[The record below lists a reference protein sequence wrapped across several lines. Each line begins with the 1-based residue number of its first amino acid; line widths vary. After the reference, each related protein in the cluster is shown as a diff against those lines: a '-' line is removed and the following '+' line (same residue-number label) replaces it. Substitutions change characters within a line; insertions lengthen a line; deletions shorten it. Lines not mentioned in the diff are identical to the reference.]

1 MWIKTFW
8 LELIYKLSEI
18 EKASNFVLKNV
29 NRDVILITG
38 EVGTGKTTLIK
49 EYCKLIGVEEIVN
62 SPTYTLIN
70 EYQNKSGKIV
80 HMDLYR
86 VEDINEINELGL
98 FEYLDKNIVII
109 EWPEII
115 LKMIDVKYSLINITF
130 INEKERNLSIKNL

>member
-1 MWIKTFW
+1 M
-8 LELIYKLSEI
+8 ELIYKLSEL

-29 NRDVILITG
+29 NHDIILITG

-70 EYQNKSGKIV
+70 EYQNKRGKIL

-86 VEDINEINELGL
+86 VKDINEINELGL
-98 FEYLDKNIVII
+98 FEYLENNIVII

-115 LKMIDVKYSLINITF
+115 LKMIDIKYSMINITF
-130 INEKERNLSIKNL
+130 INEKERKLSINNII

>member
-1 MWIKTFW
+1 MWIKIFW
-8 LELIYKLSEI
+8 FELIYKLSEI

-70 EYQNKSGKIV
+70 EYQNKMGKIV

-86 VEDINEINELGL
+86 VKDINEINELGL

-115 LKMIDVKYSLINITF
+115 LKMIDIKYSLINITF
-130 INEKERNLSIKNL
+130 INEKERKLSIKNL

>member
-1 MWIKTFW
+1 M
-8 LELIYKLSEI
+8 ELIYKLSEL

-29 NRDVILITG
+29 NRGVILITG

-70 EYQNKSGKIV
+70 EYQNKRGKIV

-86 VEDINEINELGL
+86 VKDINEINELGF
-98 FEYLDKNIVII
+98 FEYLEKNIVII

-115 LKMIDVKYSLINITF
+115 LKMIDIKYSMINITF
-130 INEKERNLSIKNL
+130 INEKERKLSINNI

>member
-1 MWIKTFW
+1 
-8 LELIYKLSEI
+8 LELIYKLSEL

-29 NRDVILITG
+29 NHDIILITG

-49 EYCKLIGVEEIVN
+49 EYCKLIGVEETVN

-70 EYQNKSGKIV
+70 EYQNKRGKIV

-86 VEDINEINELGL
+86 VKDINEINELGL
-98 FEYLDKNIVII
+98 FEYLENNIVII

-115 LKMIDVKYSLINITF
+115 LKMIDIKYSMINITF
-130 INEKERNLSIKNL
+130 INEKERKLSINNI

>member
-1 MWIKTFW
+1 M
-8 LELIYKLSEI
+8 ELIYKLSEL

-29 NRDVILITG
+29 KRDIILITG

-70 EYQNKSGKIV
+70 EYQNKRGKIV

-86 VEDINEINELGL
+86 VKDINEINELGL
-98 FEYLDKNIVII
+98 FEYLENNIVII

-115 LKMIDVKYSLINITF
+115 LNMIDIKYSIINIAF
-130 INEKERNLSIKNL
+130 INEKERKLSINNI

>member
-1 MWIKTFW
+1 
-8 LELIYKLSEI
+8 LELIYKLSEL

-29 NRDVILITG
+29 NRDIILITG

-70 EYQNKSGKIV
+70 EYQNKRGKIV

-86 VEDINEINELGL
+86 VKDINEINELGL
-98 FEYLDKNIVII
+98 FEYLENNIVII

-115 LKMIDVKYSLINITF
+115 LNMIDIKYSIINITF
-130 INEKERNLSIKNL
+130 INEKERKLSINNI

>member
-1 MWIKTFW
+1 
-8 LELIYKLSEI
+8 LELIYKLSDL

-29 NRDVILITG
+29 NRDIILITG

-70 EYQNKSGKIV
+70 EYQNKRGKIV

-86 VEDINEINELGL
+86 VKDINEINELGL
-98 FEYLDKNIVII
+98 FEYLENNIVII

-115 LKMIDVKYSLINITF
+115 LKMIDIKYSIINITF
-130 INEKERNLSIKNL
+130 INEKERKLSINNI

>member
-1 MWIKTFW
+1 M
-8 LELIYKLSEI
+8 ELIYKLSEI

-49 EYCKLIGVEEIVN
+49 EYCKLIGVEEVVN

-86 VEDINEINELGL
+86 VEDIKEINELGL

-130 INEKERNLSIKNL
+130 INEKERKLSIKNL

>member
-1 MWIKTFW
+1 
-8 LELIYKLSEI
+8 LELIYKLSEL

-29 NRDVILITG
+29 NHDIILITG

-49 EYCKLIGVEEIVN
+49 EYCKLIGVEETVN

-70 EYQNKSGKIV
+70 EYQNKRGKIV

-86 VEDINEINELGL
+86 VKDINEINELGF
-98 FEYLDKNIVII
+98 FEYLENNIVII

-115 LKMIDVKYSLINITF
+115 LKMIDIKYSMINITF
-130 INEKERNLSIKNL
+130 INEKERKLSINNT

>member
-1 MWIKTFW
+1 M
-8 LELIYKLSEI
+8 ELIYKLSEL
-18 EKASNFVLKNV
+18 EKASNFILKNV
-29 NRDVILITG
+29 NCDVILITG

-49 EYCKLIGVEEIVN
+49 EYCKLIGVKEIVN

-98 FEYLDKNIVII
+98 FEYLENNIVII

-115 LKMIDVKYSLINITF
+115 LKMIDIKYSLINITF
-130 INEKERNLSIKNL
+130 INEKERKLSIKNL

>member
-1 MWIKTFW
+1 M
-8 LELIYKLSEI
+8 ELIYKLSEI

-86 VEDINEINELGL
+86 VEDVKEINELGL

-115 LKMIDVKYSLINITF
+115 IKMIDIKYSLINITF
-130 INEKERNLSIKNL
+130 INEKERKLSIKNL

>member
-1 MWIKTFW
+1 M
-8 LELIYKLSEI
+8 ELIYKLSEI
-18 EKASNFVLKNV
+18 EKASNFGLKNV
-29 NRDVILITG
+29 NRDIILIIG

-70 EYQNKSGKIV
+70 EYQNKSSKIV

-86 VEDINEINELGL
+86 VEDVKEINELGL

-130 INEKERNLSIKNL
+130 INEKERKLSIKNL

>member
-1 MWIKTFW
+1 M
-8 LELIYKLSEI
+8 ELIYKLSEL

-29 NRDVILITG
+29 NHDIILITG

-70 EYQNKSGKIV
+70 EYQNKRGKIV

-86 VEDINEINELGL
+86 VKDINEINELGF
-98 FEYLDKNIVII
+98 FEYLENNIVII

-115 LKMIDVKYSLINITF
+115 LKMIDVKYSLINIIF
-130 INEKERNLSIKNL
+130 INEKERKLSIKNL

>member
-1 MWIKTFW
+1 M
-8 LELIYKLSEI
+8 ELIYKLSEL
-18 EKASNFVLKNV
+18 EKASNFILKNV
-29 NRDVILITG
+29 NHDIILITG

-70 EYQNKSGKIV
+70 EYQNKRGKIV

-86 VEDINEINELGL
+86 VKDINEINELGL
-98 FEYLDKNIVII
+98 FEYLENNIVII

-115 LKMIDVKYSLINITF
+115 LKMIDIKYSMINITF
-130 INEKERNLSIKNL
+130 INEKERKLSIKNI

>member
-1 MWIKTFW
+1 M
-8 LELIYKLSEI
+8 ELIYKLSELD
-18 EKASNFVLKNV
+18 KASNFVLKNI
-29 NRDVILITG
+29 NHNIILITG

-70 EYQNKSGKIV
+70 EYQNKRGKIV

-86 VEDINEINELGL
+86 VKDINEINELGL
-98 FEYLDKNIVII
+98 FEYLENNIVII

-115 LKMIDVKYSLINITF
+115 LKMIDIKYSMINITF
-130 INEKERNLSIKNL
+130 INEKERKLSINNI

>member
-1 MWIKTFW
+1 
-8 LELIYKLSEI
+8 LELIYKLSELD
-18 EKASNFVLKNV
+18 KASNFVLKNI
-29 NRDVILITG
+29 NHNIILITG

-70 EYQNKSGKIV
+70 EYQNKRGKIV

-86 VEDINEINELGL
+86 VKDINEINELGL
-98 FEYLDKNIVII
+98 FEYLENNIVII

-115 LKMIDVKYSLINITF
+115 LKMIDIKYSMINITF
-130 INEKERNLSIKNL
+130 INEKERKLSINNI

>member
-1 MWIKTFW
+1 M
-8 LELIYKLSEI
+8 ELIYKLSEI
-18 EKASNFVLKNV
+18 EKASNFVSKNV
-29 NRDVILITG
+29 NRDIILITG

-49 EYCKLIGVEEIVN
+49 EYCKLIGIEEIVN

-86 VEDINEINELGL
+86 VEDISEINELGL

-130 INEKERNLSIKNL
+130 INEKERKLSIKNL

>member
-1 MWIKTFW
+1 M
-8 LELIYKLSEI
+8 ELIYKLSEL

-29 NRDVILITG
+29 NHDIILITG

-70 EYQNKSGKIV
+70 EYQNKRGKIV

-86 VEDINEINELGL
+86 VKDINEINELGL
-98 FEYLDKNIVII
+98 FEYLENNIVII

-115 LKMIDVKYSLINITF
+115 LKMIDIKHSMINITF
-130 INEKERNLSIKNL
+130 INEKERKLSINNI

>member
-1 MWIKTFW
+1 M
-8 LELIYKLSEI
+8 ELIYKLSEL

-29 NRDVILITG
+29 NHDIILITG

-49 EYCKLIGVEEIVN
+49 EYCKLIGVEETVN

-70 EYQNKSGKIV
+70 EYQNKRGKIV

-86 VEDINEINELGL
+86 VKDINEINELGL
-98 FEYLDKNIVII
+98 FEFLENNIVII

-115 LKMIDVKYSLINITF
+115 IKMIDIKYSLINITF
-130 INEKERNLSIKNL
+130 INEKERKLSIKNL

>member
-1 MWIKTFW
+1 M
-8 LELIYKLSEI
+8 ELIYKLSEI

-29 NRDVILITG
+29 NRDIILITG

-98 FEYLDKNIVII
+98 FEYLENNIVII

-115 LKMIDVKYSLINITF
+115 LKMIDIKYSMINITF
-130 INEKERNLSIKNL
+130 INEKERKLSINNI

>member
-1 MWIKTFW
+1 M
-8 LELIYKLSEI
+8 ELIYKLSEL

-29 NRDVILITG
+29 NHDIILITG

-70 EYQNKSGKIV
+70 EYQNKRGKIV

-86 VEDINEINELGL
+86 VKDINEINELGL
-98 FEYLDKNIVII
+98 FEYLENNIVII

-115 LKMIDVKYSLINITF
+115 LKIIDIKYSMINITF
-130 INEKERNLSIKNL
+130 INEKERKLSINNI

>member
-1 MWIKTFW
+1 MCIKTFW
-8 LELIYKLSEI
+8 LELIYKLSEL

-29 NRDVILITG
+29 NRDIILITG

-70 EYQNKSGKIV
+70 EYQNKRGKIV

-86 VEDINEINELGL
+86 VKDINEINELGL
-98 FEYLDKNIVII
+98 FEYLENNIVII

-115 LKMIDVKYSLINITF
+115 LNMIDIKYSIINIAF
-130 INEKERNLSIKNL
+130 INEKERKLSINNI

>member
-1 MWIKTFW
+1 
-8 LELIYKLSEI
+8 LELIYKLSEL

-29 NRDVILITG
+29 NHDIILITG

-49 EYCKLIGVEEIVN
+49 EYCKLIGVEETVN

-70 EYQNKSGKIV
+70 EYQNKRGKIV

-86 VEDINEINELGL
+86 VKDINEINELGL
-98 FEYLDKNIVII
+98 FEYLENNIVII

-115 LKMIDVKYSLINITF
+115 LKMIDIKYSMINITF
-130 INEKERNLSIKNL
+130 INEKERKLSINNII

>member
-1 MWIKTFW
+1 M
-8 LELIYKLSEI
+8 ELIYKLSELK
-18 EKASNFVLKNV
+18 KASNFVLKNV
-29 NRDVILITG
+29 NRDIILITG

-70 EYQNKSGKIV
+70 EYQNKRGKIV

-86 VEDINEINELGL
+86 VKDINEINELGL
-98 FEYLDKNIVII
+98 FEYLENNIVII

-115 LKMIDVKYSLINITF
+115 LKMIDIKYSMINITF
-130 INEKERNLSIKNL
+130 INEKERKLSINNT

>member
-1 MWIKTFW
+1 M
-8 LELIYKLSEI
+8 ELIYKLSEI

-86 VEDINEINELGL
+86 VEDIKEINELGL

-115 LKMIDVKYSLINITF
+115 LKMIDVKYSLIDIIF
-130 INEKERNLSIKNL
+130 INEKERKLSIKNL

>member
-1 MWIKTFW
+1 M
-8 LELIYKLSEI
+8 ELIYKLSEL

-29 NRDVILITG
+29 NHDIILITG

-49 EYCKLIGVEEIVN
+49 EYCKLIGVEETVN

-70 EYQNKSGKIV
+70 EYQNKRGKIV

-86 VEDINEINELGL
+86 VKDINEINELGL

-115 LKMIDVKYSLINITF
+115 LKMIDIKYSLINITF
-130 INEKERNLSIKNL
+130 INEKERKLSIKNL

>member
-1 MWIKTFW
+1 M
-8 LELIYKLSEI
+8 ELIYKLSEI

-29 NRDVILITG
+29 NHDIILING

-49 EYCKLIGVEEIVN
+49 EYCKLIGVEETVN

-70 EYQNKSGKIV
+70 EYQNKRGKIV

-86 VEDINEINELGL
+86 VKDINEINELGL
-98 FEYLDKNIVII
+98 FEYLENNIVII

-115 LKMIDVKYSLINITF
+115 LKMIDIKYSLINITF
-130 INEKERNLSIKNL
+130 INEKERKLSIKNL

>member
-1 MWIKTFW
+1 M
-8 LELIYKLSEI
+8 ELIYKLSEL

-29 NRDVILITG
+29 NHDIILITG

-49 EYCKLIGVEEIVN
+49 EYCKLIGVEETVN

-70 EYQNKSGKIV
+70 EYQNKRGKIV

-86 VEDINEINELGL
+86 VKDINEINELGF
-98 FEYLDKNIVII
+98 FEYLENNIVII

-115 LKMIDVKYSLINITF
+115 LKMIDIKYSMINITF
-130 INEKERNLSIKNL
+130 INEKERKLSINNT

>member
-1 MWIKTFW
+1 M
-8 LELIYKLSEI
+8 ELIYKLSEI

-29 NRDVILITG
+29 NHDIILITG

-70 EYQNKSGKIV
+70 EYQNKRGKIV
-80 HMDLYR
+80 HIDLYR
-86 VEDINEINELGL
+86 VKDINEINELGL
-98 FEYLDKNIVII
+98 FEYLENNIVII

-115 LKMIDVKYSLINITF
+115 LKMIDIKYSLINITF
-130 INEKERNLSIKNL
+130 INEKERKLSIKNF

>member
-1 MWIKTFW
+1 M
-8 LELIYKLSEI
+8 ELIYKLLEL

-29 NRDVILITG
+29 NHDIILITG

-49 EYCKLIGVEEIVN
+49 EYCKLIGVEETVN

-70 EYQNKSGKIV
+70 EYQNKRGKIV

-86 VEDINEINELGL
+86 VKDINEINELGL
-98 FEYLDKNIVII
+98 FEYLENNIVII

-115 LKMIDVKYSLINITF
+115 LNMIDIKYSMINITF
-130 INEKERNLSIKNL
+130 INEKERKLSINNI

>member
-1 MWIKTFW
+1 M
-8 LELIYKLSEI
+8 ELIYKLSEI

-29 NRDVILITG
+29 NRDIILITG
-38 EVGTGKTTLIK
+38 QVGTGKTTLIK
-49 EYCKLIGVEEIVN
+49 EYCKLIGVKEIVN

-98 FEYLDKNIVII
+98 FEYFENNIVII

-115 LKMIDVKYSLINITF
+115 LKMIDIKYSLINITF
-130 INEKERNLSIKNL
+130 INEKERKLSIKNL